1 MNISVKVAPKAARS
15 AIVGWMGDVLKVSVT
30 AVPER
35 GKANAAVIELL
46 AATLK
51 LPKSSISVLRGGS
64 SAQKLVQIDGLADG
78 EVLRR
83 LNHPSP

>member
-51 LPKSSISVLRGGS
+51 LPKSSISVLRGSS